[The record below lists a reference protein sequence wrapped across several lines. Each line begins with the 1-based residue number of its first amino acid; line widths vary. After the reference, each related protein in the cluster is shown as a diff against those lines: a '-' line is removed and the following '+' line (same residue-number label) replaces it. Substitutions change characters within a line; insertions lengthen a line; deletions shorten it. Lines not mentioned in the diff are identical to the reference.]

1 MQRPIKCPSLLFTA
15 IFVFVL
21 AELNL
26 VHLSHL
32 LDKVFLIFPN
42 YCLGMS
48 FSQFYQNYEFIKFCT
63 SSPLSERICDILSK
77 FCLNRADDVTKTMLK
92 TIHLIE
98 CFYVFRYHVP
108 NQLLLNVRAWCGS
121 LPGVPLGAGRRLQ
134 CSAVCHRAAVCP
146 HRLQTPHLSG
156 QKTQTGGGTKIF

>member
-1 MQRPIKCPSLLFTA
+1 MSIITVYSHSSLF
-15 IFVFVL
+15 L

-63 SSPLSERICDILSK
+63 SSEISEVICKVLSK
-77 FCLNRADDVTKTMLK
+77 FYFNRAEVNKKDYENHEFD
-92 TIHLIE
+92 
-98 CFYVFRYHVP
+98 
-108 NQLLLNVRAWCGS
+108 
-121 LPGVPLGAGRRLQ
+121 
-134 CSAVCHRAAVCP
+134 
-146 HRLQTPHLSG
+146 
-156 QKTQTGGGTKIF
+156 